1 MRELSI
7 FEYKGKQVRTI
18 QKDGETW
25 WVLKDVCDVLNIEN
39 HKDLPKRLEDDEVG
53 RFDLPH
59 PQSRNKTLEML
70 CINESG
76 LYNVILRSDK
86 PEAKPFRKWV
96 TAEVLP
102 SIRKTGG
109 YGRQD
114 AALLKLTEHVG
125 KLTEM
130 VVGLYEDKRKE
141 ERTVPRAAKQLA
153 LDGTEER
160 ELCGVTELLNRFDLA
175 YGAAEFNA
183 MMREKGYMEKRKYA
197 RLWEKGERE
206 IDILTEKG
214 LPYGQNCKH
223 VRSSRGAQ
231 PKYYADCFLVFYKK
245 VTEE

>member
-7 FEYKGKQVRTI
+7 FDYKGKQVRTI

-86 PEAKPFRKWV
+86 AEAKPFRKWV
-96 TAEVLP
+96 TGEVLP

-114 AALLKLTEHVG
+114 TALLKLTEHVG
-125 KLTEM
+125 RLTEM
-130 VVGLYEDKRKE
+130 VVDLYEDKRKE
-141 ERTVPRAAKQLA
+141 ERTLPRAAKQLA